1 MDKSN
6 TRTEYATQF
15 FDFVPQTMVDEISE
29 DANELIQG
37 ALEAMKQKITSKYS
51 DKVDPNVI
59 QNGIDKIEEKYLF
72 EMDRIF
78 EKLVS
83 YLCAHVLSVPNHVLL
98 PEDNIWDSD
107 TSGPNCSNRLAKVN
121 VELDSLRNKIK
132 SALYKKTV
140 LQQSLENIQ
149 EICQKQESKISSDEL
164 LYNNYN
170 IGDWKDTVDFTK
182 QNKEALDKRMK
193 VLEQMREAKV
203 EDQEQLLSKRD
214 SLEIERLCNAY
225 LENYQRKEAT

>member
-1 MDKSN
+1 
-6 TRTEYATQF
+6 
-15 FDFVPQTMVDEISE
+15 
-29 DANELIQG
+29 
-37 ALEAMKQKITSKYS
+37 
-51 DKVDPNVI
+51 VI

-98 PEDNIWDSD
+98 PEDTIWDAD
-107 TSGPNCSNRLAKVN
+107 TSGPSCGNRLAKVN

-149 EICQKQESKISSDEL
+149 EICQKQESKIRSDEL
-164 LYNNYN
+164 LYNKYN
-170 IGDWKDTVDFTK
+170 IGDWKDTVDFTR
-182 QNKEALDKRMK
+182 QNKDALDKRMK

-203 EDQEQLLSKRD
+203 EDQDHLLSKKD
-214 SLEIERLCNAY
+214 SLEIERICNAF
-225 LENYQRKEAT
+225 LEKYQRKEAT

>member
-1 MDKSN
+1 MCYISDKMDKNN
-6 TRTEYATQF
+6 TKTEYATKF

-37 ALEAMKQKITSKYS
+37 ALEDMKQKISSKYA
-51 DKVDPNVI
+51 DKVDSTVI
-59 QNGIDKIEEKYLF
+59 QNSIDKIEEKYLF
-72 EMDRIF
+72 EMDKIF

-98 PEDNIWDSD
+98 PEDTVWDSD

-140 LQQSLENIQ
+140 LQQSLENVQ

-164 LYNNYN
+164 LFNN
-170 IGDWKDTVDFTK
+170 
-182 QNKEALDKRMK
+182 
-193 VLEQMREAKV
+193 
-203 EDQEQLLSKRD
+203 LSIRD
-214 SLEIERLCNAY
+214 I
-225 LENYQRKEAT
+225 KK